1 MRAIEVIL
9 LRNPCSI
16 FCLLNLLHPEVI
28 NQALMEVLLRYKKT
42 VEYRYQVSGWKAG
55 DQSFVPKPAENW
67 MQKVTLPSSVG
78 KFVCNQYL
86 GHST

>member
-1 MRAIEVIL
+1 MWAIEVIL
-9 LRNPCSI
+9 GKNPFSI
-16 FCLLNLLHPEVI
+16 FGVFNLLRTEVI

-78 KFVCNQYL
+78 KFVCN
-86 GHST
+86 

>member
-1 MRAIEVIL
+1 MWAIEVIL
-9 LRNPCSI
+9 GKNPFSI
-16 FCLLNLLHPEVI
+16 FGVFNLLRTEVI

-78 KFVCNQYL
+78 KFVRNQYL
-86 GHST
+86 GPSI